1 MQISIYPSNLVLLL
15 KRFQVDH
22 NRNKQKNSIQVL
34 YEETLQLSHHETH
47 KTYLYSLYSVIIH
60 EGQSSES
67 GHYFTFSKTNKDTWL
82 ELNDERVTEV
92 SSDRVLDNKNAYV
105 LFYKLEKVL

>member
-1 MQISIYPSNLVLLL
+1 
-15 KRFQVDH
+15 
-22 NRNKQKNSIQVL
+22 
-34 YEETLQLSHHETH
+34 
-47 KTYLYSLYSVIIH
+47 VIIH

-67 GHYFTFSKTNKDTWL
+67 GHYFTFSKTNQNTWL

-92 SSDRVLDNKNAYV
+92 NSDRVLDNKNAYV